1 MDMRFE
7 RWRAIAAT
15 LLVAGLFTLWL
26 LWPRDKAPEPAGAV
40 RVPASV
46 SPDPTVAVPTPEPT
60 AEATRDWL
68 LGTWSLRDNRGAA
81 DAPCD
86 QASAITYLPNG
97 QYFARGA
104 SGRYTLGAGA
114 ISYWG
119 RILYDIDAGED
130 RSHFEERSS
139 TPIARIGAHALQL
152 GDALLYRCLKAAS
165 DRAS

>member
-1 MDMRFE
+1 MKLRL
-7 RWRAIAAT
+7 AGIV
-15 LLVAGLFTLWL
+15 LVAGLLALWL
-26 LWPRDKAPEPAGAV
+26 AWPRDRAAHEPVGTVRVVAPEAPAARGS
-40 RVPASV
+40 VPA
-46 SPDPTVAVPTPEPT
+46 PER
-60 AEATRDWL
+60 AEAPTRDWL
-68 LGTWSLRDNRGAA
+68 LGTWSQRDNKGAA

-86 QASAITYLPNG
+86 QASVTTYLPNG

-104 SGRYTLGAGA
+104 SGRYALGAGA

-119 RILYDIDAGED
+119 RIVYDIDAGED

-139 TPIARIGAHALQL
+139 VPVQRIGAQAMQL

>member
-1 MDMRFE
+1 MKLRL
-7 RWRAIAAT
+7 AGIV
-15 LLVAGLFTLWL
+15 LVAGLLALWL
-26 LWPRDKAPEPAGAV
+26 AWPRDRAAPETVGTVRVVAPEAPVIVPAPEPAEA
-40 RVPASV
+40 
-46 SPDPTVAVPTPEPT
+46 PTRE
-60 AEATRDWL
+60 WL
-68 LGTWSLRDNRGAA
+68 LGTWSQRDNKGAA

-86 QASAITYLPNG
+86 QASAVTYLPNG

-104 SGRYTLGAGA
+104 SGRYALGAGA

-119 RILYDIDAGED
+119 RIAYDIDAGED

-139 TPIARIGAHALQL
+139 VPVQRIGAQAMQL